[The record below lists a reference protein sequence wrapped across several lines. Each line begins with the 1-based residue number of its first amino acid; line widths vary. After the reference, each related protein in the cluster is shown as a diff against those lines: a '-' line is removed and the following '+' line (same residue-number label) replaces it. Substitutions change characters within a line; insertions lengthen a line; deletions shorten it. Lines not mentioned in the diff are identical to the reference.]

1 MLEGEYLEL
10 VNQLQEKFNKV
21 DKDNQDLKRSSLED
35 KKIIMTC
42 YGILR
47 IIDITF
53 HHDQDFTSL
62 LVQNLRGM
70 LSEVFEEW
78 YNIED

>member
-1 MLEGEYLEL
+1 MEQEYLDM
-10 VNQLQEKFNKV
+10 VNQLKVKFDEIDKSNNKL
-21 DKDNQDLKRSSLED
+21 LKNDIEH
-35 KKIIMTC
+35 KKVIMTC